1 MSLRLSTAP
10 NCEFFGSPPTGLYG
24 ALLEAMSSPDLLTS
38 VVQYGFVFPFLFLV
52 GFGNPVLL
60 EARKPFLPNLFL
72 PAVRRKLAY
81 LG

>member
-1 MSLRLSTAP
+1 
-10 NCEFFGSPPTGLYG
+10 
-24 ALLEAMSSPDLLTS
+24 MSSPDLLTS